1 MRFTDPASPLFIDVE
16 GDLSETLFVISTSQ
30 VAGPSHANGGQSR
43 AQSLQPKGK
52 KRELEQ
58 DQDGEGGQPQPIP
71 ALNSVRKKPMKAVV
85 RTDRASVAREMS
97 RVSETPSRTSMP
109 PPSFVPLRSVRPPA
123 TPPPPMSHPRPSPP
137 QQQESSPQRVRE
149 PLFLPG
155 SQLSQAAEEAIRESG
170 LGIEDMDADEFMTML
185 EGEGEEVTFD
195 EDNDGARDGGLGIG
209 EERES
214 DNFRIFDEEET
225 QLQPTPGPNLKV
237 RLISC

>member
-97 RVSETPSRTSMP
+97 R
-109 PPSFVPLRSVRPPA
+109 
-123 TPPPPMSHPRPSPP
+123 
-137 QQQESSPQRVRE
+137 
-149 PLFLPG
+149 
-155 SQLSQAAEEAIRESG
+155 AAEEAIRESG

-195 EDNDGARDGGLGIG
+195 EDKDGARDGGLGIG

-225 QLQPTPGPNLKV
+225 QLQPTPGPNLKAF
-237 RLISC
+237 RPLFDD